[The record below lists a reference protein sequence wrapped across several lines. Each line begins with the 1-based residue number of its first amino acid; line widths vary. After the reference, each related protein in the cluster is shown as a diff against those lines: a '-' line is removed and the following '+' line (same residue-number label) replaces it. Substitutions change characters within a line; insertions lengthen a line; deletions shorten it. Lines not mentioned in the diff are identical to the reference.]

1 MTFLNGVHA
10 SPEFWGEVTAQL
22 TDWQVRIE
30 ASPQLQDTGHG
41 QARLAVRQHSRVYD
55 AVVMPAAQAKHLPA
69 SGAALGTPLLLIS
82 DKITTKTG
90 SMLRR
95 AGIDYVDS
103 CGGASIAFDEVVV
116 ALSGTGTPR
125 TPLKSGRTGA
135 SGAPTTNLY
144 SAGRAQVLA
153 VLLSWPEFLDKPVRQ
168 IAQVAGTS
176 VGLVHDVLSALES
189 LGYIDR
195 LARTSHL
202 TDIHGLAL
210 NWAAAFPGGLR
221 RKMEIGVFY
230 SDPHRW
236 PVASSDA
243 LLGGE
248 WAVRDLLQPARVTVY
263 APQIDGP
270 LLSGL
275 RLRTAEQGEANTIV
289 LRRFWQSPTPDQRHS
304 IPWVVTYAE
313 LMSSQDARV
322 RTAGHDFFRLHAG

>member
-1 MTFLNGVHA
+1 MSAQRVPIVP
-10 SPEFWGEVTAQL
+10 PETATAADGFEVLDQCHRQMLAMLDQLGELV
-22 TDWQVRIE
+22 
-30 ASPQLQDTGHG
+30 S
-41 QARLAVRQHSRVYD
+41 RLAAVGADPIVRAAAR
-55 AVVMPAAQAKHLPA
+55 AVV
-69 SGAALGTPLLLIS
+69 
-82 DKITTKTG
+82 D
-90 SMLRR
+90 
-95 AGIDYVDS
+95 
-103 CGGASIAFDEVVV
+103 FF
-116 ALSGTGTPR
+116 SGTSHYHHEDEERHVFPKLAT
-125 TPLKSGRTGA
+125 SGD
-135 SGAPTTNLY
+135 P
-144 SAGRAQVLA
+144 
-153 VLLSWPEFLDKPVRQ
+153 
-168 IAQVAGTS
+168 
-176 VGLVHDVLSALES
+176 GLVHDVLSALES

-263 APQIDGP
+263 TPQIDGP